1 MGYRDGVWGKP
12 DNFEGIPYRPGPI
25 YGKMGEAEALE
36 KGCEMAETIT
46 TAGNIARYTN
56 NYLAE
61 QDGIA
66 LYRALAAAEKDEKRA
81 AIFAQLARAE
91 ERHAARWAAFLKSAG
106 APLPHYTTSA
116 RVKMLGLLARL
127 FGTERV
133 LPIVSDIE
141 SQDENRYAGQPEAAG
156 LPEEENAHRQTL
168 ESLQRGTG
176 VQAIMHREAWHRT
189 GRSGTLR
196 AAVFGINDGLVSNFS
211 LVMGFAGAVA
221 QPGYILLAGVAGL
234 LAGAFSMGA
243 GEYVS
248 MAAQK
253 ELFEKQIALEKE
265 ELEADPKEEEEE
277 LSLLYQAK
285 GVAKRDAEALAH
297 RIIDNPATAIDTL
310 VREELGLDPSE
321 LGSPWGAALSSF
333 VAFVAGAIVPVVP
346 YFVASGRTALIA
358 SGVLSC
364 AALFAVGA
372 VLSIFTARGP
382 LASGF
387 RMLAIGLLASAIT
400 YSVGWLLGVS
410 VG

>member
-1 MGYRDGVWGKP
+1 
-12 DNFEGIPYRPGPI
+12 
-25 YGKMGEAEALE
+25 
-36 KGCEMAETIT
+36 MADSMT
-46 TAGNIARYTN
+46 TAGNIERYTN

-66 LYRALAAAEKDEKRA
+66 LYRALAAAEKDQKRA
-81 AIFAQLARAE
+81 AIFEQLARAE

-106 APLPHYTTSA
+106 KPLPSYTTSA
-116 RVKMLGLLARL
+116 RVKMLGLFARL

-141 SQDENRYAGQPEAAG
+141 SQDENRYADQPEAAG
-156 LPEEENAHRQTL
+156 LPEEEKAHRQTL
-168 ESLQRGTG
+168 ENLQRGTG
-176 VQAIMHREAWHRT
+176 AQAIMHREAWHRT

-221 QPGYILLAGVAGL
+221 QPAYILLAGVAGL

-285 GVAKRDAEALAH
+285 GIPKGEAAALAH
-297 RIIDNPATAIDTL
+297 RIVENPATAIDTL
-310 VREELGLDPSE
+310 AREELGLDPSE
-321 LGSPWGAALSSF
+321 LGSPSGAAVSSF
-333 VAFVAGAIVPVVP
+333 LAFVAGAIVPVLP
-346 YFVASGRTALIA
+346 YIVTSGTAALIA
-358 SGVLSC
+358 SAALSC
-364 AALFAVGA
+364 VALFVVGA
-372 VLSIFTARGP
+372 VLSIFTARGL

-410 VG
+410 VA

>member
-1 MGYRDGVWGKP
+1 MP
-12 DNFEGIPYRPGPI
+12 
-25 YGKMGEAEALE
+25 E
-36 KGCEMAETIT
+36 KVSMSS
-46 TAGNIARYTN
+46 NLDRYAN

-66 LYRALAAAEKDEKRA
+66 LYRALAAVEKDEKRA
-81 AIFAQLARAE
+81 AIFEQLARAE
-91 ERHAARWAAFLKSAG
+91 ERHAARWAGFLKSAG
-106 APLPHYTTSA
+106 VPLPVYSTSA
-116 RVKMLGLLARL
+116 RIKMISLLARL

-141 SQDENRYAGQPEAAG
+141 SRDENRYAGQPEAVG
-156 LPEEENAHRQTL
+156 LPEEEKAHRQTL
-168 ESLQRGTG
+168 ENLQRGTG
-176 VQAIMHREAWHRT
+176 VQAIMHREVWHRT

-221 QPGYILLAGVAGL
+221 SPAYILLAGVAGL

-285 GVAKRDAEALAH
+285 GIPKGEAAALAH
-297 RIIDNPATAIDTL
+297 RIVQNPATAIDTL
-310 VREELGLDPSE
+310 AREELGLDPSE
-321 LGSPWGAALSSF
+321 LGAPWGAAFSSF
-333 VAFVAGAIVPVVP
+333 LAFVAGAIVPVLP
-346 YFVASGRTALIA
+346 YFFTSGKTALVA

-364 AALFAVGA
+364 VALFAVGA

-382 LASGF
+382 FASGF
-387 RMLAIGLLASAIT
+387 RMLAIGLLASTIT
-400 YSVGWLLGVS
+400 YTVGWLLGVS